1 MSAIGE
7 TETNHQRGDPI
18 APNRDFAAHPGQAY
32 SPFAFS
38 AVVSGSIFS
47 KDISRARSLGRQL
60 REIGL
65 LTQKAITLRFRD
77 DDDADAWD
85 AFD

>member
-1 MSAIGE
+1 MSAIGK
-7 TETNHQRGDPI
+7 TEMNDQRCDPI
-18 APNRDFAAHPGQAY
+18 APNRDFAAHPGQAC

-38 AVVSGSIFS
+38 AVVSGGIFS

-65 LTQKAITLRFRD
+65 LTQKAIALCFHD
-77 DDDADAWD
+77 DDDADSREP
-85 AFD
+85 FD